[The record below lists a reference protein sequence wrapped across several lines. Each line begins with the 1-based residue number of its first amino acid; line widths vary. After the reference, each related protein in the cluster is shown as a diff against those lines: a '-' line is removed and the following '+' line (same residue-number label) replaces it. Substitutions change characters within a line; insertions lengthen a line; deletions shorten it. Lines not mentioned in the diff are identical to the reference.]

1 MTVTGNAMWACLE
14 IQQSHFMQMSSEA
27 MQQLPIGAEDIRAH
41 AIVKVIVHQKKKF
54 CHHLLTLK

>member
-41 AIVKVIVHQKKKF
+41 VIVKGIVHQKMKILSSF
-54 CHHLLTLK
+54 THLK